1 MQIFGTL
8 EGIPQVAA
16 RLDKMQQAIAG
27 PIARAGLTRGGRIL
41 QDQAIANVHKRTGTL
56 ASDIIVK
63 VVLFKE
69 NLYSYA
75 LIGPGWDPQQY
86 RRATMGRGARSR
98 EVFADQTTNPG
109 IYGYF
114 LEVGHRAPG
123 KGLAHDLDY
132 KRAAR
137 NLRKRG
143 RLLNTYTQP
152 SSRDYG
158 HLSTPPYPWLEPAA
172 VQSGTAAVAAMSEE
186 IQVELIGQF
195 VLRSA

>member
-1 MQIFGTL
+1 M
-8 EGIPQVAA
+8 
-16 RLDKMQQAIAG
+16 
-27 PIARAGLTRGGRIL
+27 
-41 QDQAIANVHKRTGTL
+41 HKLTGTL
-56 ASDIIVK
+56 AGDIIVK
-63 VVLFKE
+63 IVLFQQ
-69 NLYSYA
+69 NLQSYA

-86 RRATMGRGARSR
+86 RRVTQGRGARNR

-123 KGLAHDLDY
+123 KGLARNPEY
-132 KRAAR
+132 KRAQGA
-137 NLRKRG
+137 LRKQG

-158 HLSTPPYPWLEPAA
+158 HLSTPAYPWLEPAA
-172 VQSGTAAVAAMSEE
+172 VEQGAAAVAAMSEE
-186 IQVELIGQF
+186 IQVRLIGEF